1 MVIPMGDLS
10 KVQDFYT
17 RDHGTPREDAVY
29 DGTDS
34 LTAAVA
40 SEDPTTGIVT
50 AVFRKPLIGILK
62 YAYSDIVNIRMPY
75 FSE

>member
-1 MVIPMGDLS
+1 MACCDMVMVAALGKLS

-29 DGTDS
+29 DGTDN

-40 SEDPTTGIVT
+40 SEDPVTGIVT
-50 AVFRKPLIGILK
+50 AIFRKPLKG
-62 YAYSDIVNIRMPY
+62 S
-75 FSE
+75 